1 MYAKLHLLS
10 IKKQT
15 NKKSKTSTMQCAK
28 RKAANE
34 LKSVMFH
41 YINLHMNFNI
51 MPKGEKTINEEQR
64 LKD

>member
-1 MYAKLHLLS
+1 
-10 IKKQT
+10 
-15 NKKSKTSTMQCAK
+15 MQCAK

-34 LKSVMFH
+34 LKSVVFH